1 MPGINKDQ
9 HPVIL
14 FDGVCN
20 LCSNAVQFVIKRDK
34 NALFKFASLQ
44 SSFGQNLLNQYH
56 LPSTGFD
63 SFILL
68 ENEIIYTKS
77 TAALKVVRQLSGA
90 WPLLYIFSIIPAF
103 IRNTIYNFIAR
114 NRYKWFGK
122 KEACWIASPELK
134 NRFLD

>member
-1 MPGINKDQ
+1 MSQINDQ

-34 NALFKFASLQ
+34 KNLFWFASLQ
-44 SSFGQNLLNQYH
+44 SSFGQELLNKYR

-68 ENEIIYTKS
+68 ENKTIYTKS
-77 TAALKVVRQLSGA
+77 AAALRVVKQLSGG
-90 WPLLYIFSIIPAF
+90 WPILYVFSIIPAF
-103 IRNTIYNFIAR
+103 IRNTVYNFIAR
-114 NRYKWFGK
+114 NRYRWFGK
-122 KEACWIASPELK
+122 KETCWIASPAIK